1 MLVRLDRLK
10 SKAANC
16 LRENQKYTAQFLK
29 GNVTLRVGASL
40 KSGKSGDKS

>member
-1 MLVRLDRLK
+1 MRLERLK

-16 LRENQKYTAQFLK
+16 LRENQNYTTKFLK
-29 GNVTLRVGASL
+29 GNVTLRVGASR